1 MKTDIKHLAAFA
13 ASAIWADGVYD
24 DAEKVVL
31 GEIADALEVNEEE
44 FVAQVESTLS
54 QLEPM
59 TDEQLNEYLLESGA
73 EVDEDEA
80 AMVYLAAMQ
89 IVTCDGVLGVEEVEN
104 LLSIATALGLDD
116 SYAMLLLLDL
126 VKQEPEI
133 ELEF

>member
-1 MKTDIKHLAAFA
+1 MKTDIKNLAAFA

-59 TDEQLNEYLLESGA
+59 TEEQLNEYLLENGA